1 MGNFNAYR
9 PPCNSSIET
18 FLGDLSSLLKKYLSK
33 HDNVIIMGD
42 FNIDVKDKKNSNFDK
57 FSESCDTFSM
67 SSLVRFYTCFT
78 KTHKSSTDLILTKKN
93 RFI

>member
-1 MGNFNAYR
+1 MDNFNAYR

-18 FLGDLSSLLKKYLSK
+18 FLGDLPSLLKKYLSK
-33 HDNVIIMGD
+33 HDNIIIMGD

-57 FSESCDTFSM
+57 FSESCDVFSM
-67 SSLVRFYTCFT
+67 SSLVKVYICFT
-78 KTHKSSTDLILTKKN
+78 KTQKSSIDLILTKKN